1 MLMATTYHENLLFP
15 TAFVKSS
22 DRNSL
27 CCACDGCKD
36 RSCDA
41 FFYASD
47 KNMSCRQ
54 GCEHVDGLRRG
65 RLMFEPPD
73 SRSVKGR

>member
-1 MLMATTYHENLLFP
+1 MLVVTAYHENQLFP

-41 FFYASD
+41 FFMLAIKTCHAAKAVSTWMDYDRA
-47 KNMSCRQ
+47 
-54 GCEHVDGLRRG
+54 G
-65 RLMFEPPD
+65 
-73 SRSVKGR
+73 

>member
-1 MLMATTYHENLLFP
+1 MLMVTTYHENLLFP

-47 KNMSCRQ
+47 KNMSAAKA
-54 GCEHVDGLRRG
+54 VSTWMDYDGAG
-65 RLMFEPPD
+65 
-73 SRSVKGR
+73 